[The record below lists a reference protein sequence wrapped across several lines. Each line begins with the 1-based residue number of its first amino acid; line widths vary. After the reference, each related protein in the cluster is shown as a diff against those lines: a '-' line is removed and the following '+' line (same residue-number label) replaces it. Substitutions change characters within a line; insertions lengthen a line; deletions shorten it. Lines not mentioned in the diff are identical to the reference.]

1 MSPVSPNL
9 ICPLNIFSVF
19 IQSCSSGN
27 TCFMLLMDH
36 FVEQNES
43 SQTKANIK
51 LSLRQTNNGEKS
63 KKCSLCDSVF
73 SRKRQLRVHLK
84 THSGEKSNKCNHCDY
99 ASSQAGHLRRHMIT
113 HSGGKKNKCSQCDQI
128 SVSVMPFSPQT
139 SSRSKSR

>member
-1 MSPVSPNL
+1 
-9 ICPLNIFSVF
+9 
-19 IQSCSSGN
+19 
-27 TCFMLLMDH
+27 MDH

-84 THSGEKSNKCNHCDY
+84 THSGEKSNKCDQCDY
-99 ASSQAGHLRRHMIT
+99 ASVRASTLKRHLKIH
-113 HSGGKKNKCSQCDQI
+113 GGETLQKQL
-128 SVSVMPFSPQT
+128 
-139 SSRSKSR
+139 